1 MQHCSGTVRK
11 YLLTLRMDVQDD
23 TAIQR
28 AIPFVC
34 PEIRYSWDVSFW
46 PGNFVSF
53 LWKLRHGVEWRVRE
67 NWVYSGFSHQEIQM
81 WPGCGF
87 RQVKCK
93 VHLDLREQMKLM
105 SAGYLH
111 RSGEGRKD
119 AVNRIRTKKKKDKI
133 FRCCE
138 FRQENLHWLQT
149 ELKKVEKKQKKKKKV
164 GWRDTEPG
172 KSQDMRDKIWWTR
185 EERWC
190 DEENRKANGSRSYHS
205 EWKSP
210 FFKQETDLKH
220 CH

>member
-93 VHLDLREQMKLM
+93 VHLDLREQMKIM

-149 ELKKVEKKQKKKKKV
+149 ELKKVEKKQKKKKGRMKRYRT
-164 GWRDTEPG
+164 WE
-172 KSQDMRDKIWWTR
+172 KSGH
-185 EERWC
+185 E
-190 DEENRKANGSRSYHS
+190 G
-205 EWKSP
+205 
-210 FFKQETDLKH
+210 
-220 CH
+220 